1 MMESWILQARERVAK
16 ARGQVGWGYRPGAE
30 LAVEPSVIAGLALL
44 GTDEDAAS
52 SRAIAAATGA
62 ALARLQQP
70 DGHVG
75 PSASQSSPGWPTPFA
90 LLLWTA
96 LDAEAP
102 ARKRA
107 VAYLLGLRGE
117 AFPKRAG
124 SPFGHDTTLQGWPW
138 VEGTHSWV
146 EPTALAILALCRE
159 GRRSQPRVEEG
170 LKLLRDRA
178 LPSGG
183 WNYGNT
189 TVFGA
194 ELRPQPGP
202 TGLALLA
209 LAATGTRAP
218 CVERGLAYLEK
229 TLPALRAPQ
238 SLGLG
243 LLGLRAH
250 GRDPATVRAAFEAA
264 LAATAA
270 APDAAVQAAYLLL
283 GAGGRSLELLGAG
296 RRS

>member
-1 MMESWILQARERVAK
+1 MMEWIVQARARVAK
-16 ARGQVGWGYRPGAE
+16 ARGQLGWGYRPGAE
-30 LAVEPSVIAGLALL
+30 LAVEPTAIAALALL
-44 GTDEDAAS
+44 ATDEQAAS
-52 SRAIAAATGA
+52 SRTTVAAAGA

-70 DGHVG
+70 DGHLG
-75 PSASQSSPGWPTPFA
+75 PSASQSSPGWPTPLA
-90 LLLWTA
+90 LLFWAA
-96 LDAEAP
+96 LDVEA
-102 ARKRA
+102 AACKRA

-117 AFPKRAG
+117 AFPKRAD

-146 EPTALAILALCRE
+146 EPTALAIVALGRE
-159 GRRSQPRVEEG
+159 GQRGHPRVADG
-170 LKLLRDRA
+170 LKVLSDRA

-194 ELRPQPGP
+194 ELRPHPGP

-209 LAATGTRAP
+209 LAATGSRAA
-218 CVERGLAYLEK
+218 CVERGLAYLER

-250 GRDPATVRAAFEAA
+250 GRDPEPVRAAFGPA
-264 LAATAA
+264 LAATDG
-270 APDAAVQAAYLLL
+270 APDAALQAAYLLL
-283 GAGGRSLELLGAG
+283 GAGQRSLALLVG
-296 RRS
+296 RQP